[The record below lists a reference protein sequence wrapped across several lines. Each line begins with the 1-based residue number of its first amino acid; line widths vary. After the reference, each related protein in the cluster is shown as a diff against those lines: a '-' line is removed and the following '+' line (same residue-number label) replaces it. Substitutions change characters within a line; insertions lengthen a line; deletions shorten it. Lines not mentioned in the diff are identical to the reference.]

1 MENKKEKKRE
11 QVKKSDK
18 LISDPHREYLDMNT
32 DEEGY
37 ERHESSEGEEE
48 TSSEPENPIYTE
60 KQLITLVQYI
70 KDLTVLSHLKESDW
84 NENCY
89 EVIKEYFQCVTH
101 NILIIFFNQNK
112 LKASLNF
119 YDCRDVEVMYF
130 LRSSLQIYMPDD
142 FFKTILCG
150 NVTRDKIKSIFKFLI
165 NIYAPVALNSKEWP
179 KIIQN
184 DLYLNLHDL
193 LMVLNDQ
200 LCKSIN
206 RTILYVPKE
215 RLPKLQGFR
224 LFYENDSIFIEEK
237 DSILLTQEFH
247 IREFIGRL
255 EKIVRCWIKQI
266 HSALAAMAI
275 RKNIKS
281 IMDERNHWKNVYDNL
296 NSLNHQLS
304 NNEVQGIFKLLRN
317 INSSSVESFPMD
329 IKQIQKAL
337 IESSSNLIYLN
348 ILSEYCTNL
357 FISNNIEINTT
368 KIFLLILVIWVE
380 SPFYSITNNIESLCR
395 ALSLQLISQCQCCID
410 LESVIKGH
418 VESGIHMLKKSI
430 STCEMYRKIYEKFV
444 KKVVT
449 SINPN
454 KIWNIDEQ
462 LIFNNINAFIQR
474 CHDIIE
480 ICNARIIFERC
491 TKGGTFGGAK
501 GLEYETC
508 CQQIENLF
516 YDHLSNIIAIQDNL
530 LNIQNTKWN
539 IAIDKF
545 RKATI
550 QLENTIK
557 NLINHIFENIK
568 NVDEGIEAIYALER
582 FKYRKCLK
590 DLIHEKWEQVWKIL
604 DEEIEMCNVTKIIEI
619 GEYHPLIKSFSKYSK
634 ERYTNK
640 YYLKMQYTK
649 MINASYWL
657 RDCIAE
663 RYALERY
670 KVVINQL
677 KDTYIINE
685 I

>member
-1 MENKKEKKRE
+1 
-11 QVKKSDK
+11 
-18 LISDPHREYLDMNT
+18 
-32 DEEGY
+32 
-37 ERHESSEGEEE
+37 
-48 TSSEPENPIYTE
+48 
-60 KQLITLVQYI
+60 
-70 KDLTVLSHLKESDW
+70 
-84 NENCY
+84 
-89 EVIKEYFQCVTH
+89 
-101 NILIIFFNQNK
+101 
-112 LKASLNF
+112 
-119 YDCRDVEVMYF
+119 MYF
-130 LRSSLQIYMPDD
+130 LRSPLHIYTPDN

-150 NVTRDKIKSIFKFLI
+150 NINRDKIKSIFKFLI

-193 LMVLNDQ
+193 LMILNDR

-206 RTILYVPKE
+206 RTILYVPRE

-224 LFYENDSIFIEEK
+224 LFYENDSVIIDEK

-247 IREFIGRL
+247 IKEFIGRL

-266 HSALAAMAI
+266 HTALASMTI
-275 RKNIKS
+275 RKNIES

-304 NNEVQGIFKLLRN
+304 NNEVQGIIKLLRN
-317 INSSSVESFPMD
+317 INSSSVESFPMY
-329 IKQIQKAL
+329 INKIQEAL

-357 FISNNIEINTT
+357 FISNDLETNAT

-380 SPFYSITNNIESLCR
+380 SHFYSITNNIESLCR
-395 ALSLQLISQCQCCID
+395 ALSIQLISQCQCCID
-410 LESVIKGH
+410 LESAIKEH
-418 VESGIHMLKKSI
+418 AESGIHMLKKSI
-430 STCEMYRKIYEKFV
+430 STCEMYKKIYEKFV
-444 KKVVT
+444 KKIAT
-449 SINPN
+449 SVSPN

-491 TKGGTFGGAK
+491 TKARTFGGAK

-516 YDHLSNIIAIQDNL
+516 YDHLSKIIAIQENL
-530 LNIQNTKWN
+530 LNIENTKCN

-545 RKATI
+545 RRATI
-550 QLENTIK
+550 QLENMIK
-557 NLINHIFENIK
+557 NLINRIFENIK
-568 NVDEGIEAIYALER
+568 NIDEGIEAIYALER
-582 FKYRKCLK
+582 FKYRKSLK

-604 DEEIEMCNVTKIIEI
+604 NEEIEMCNVTKIIEI
-619 GEYHPLIKSFSKYSK
+619 GEYHPLIKSFSNYSK

-640 YYLKMQYTK
+640 YYLKMQFTK
-649 MINASYWL
+649 MVNASYWL
-657 RDCIAE
+657 GDCVAE
-663 RYALERY
+663 RYILGLQVSFQRFLISCVIFEPCVSVNNIASSYLCISIG
-670 KVVINQL
+670 VVYFMKQKHGKL
-677 KDTYIINE
+677 CAK
-685 I
+685 

>member
-1 MENKKEKKRE
+1 MGNKKEKKRE
-11 QVKKSDK
+11 QVKKNNK

-60 KQLITLVQYI
+60 QQLITLVQYI
-70 KDLTVLSHLKESDW
+70 KDLTILSHLKESDW

-101 NILIIFFNQNK
+101 NMIIFFNQNK

-130 LRSSLQIYMPDD
+130 LRSPLQIYMPD
-142 FFKTILCG
+142 FLKTILCG

-200 LCKSIN
+200 LCKLIN

-224 LFYENDSIFIEEK
+224 LFYENDSIIIEKK

-247 IREFIGRL
+247 IKEFIGRL

-281 IMDERNHWKNVYDNL
+281 IMDEWNHWKNVYDNL

-304 NNEVQGIFKLLRN
+304 NNEVQGILKLLKN
-317 INSSSVESFPMD
+317 INSSSVESFPMY

-357 FISNNIEINTT
+357 FISNNIEINAT

-410 LESVIKGH
+410 LESAIKGH
-418 VESGIHMLKKSI
+418 AESGIHMLKKSI
-430 STCEMYRKIYEKFV
+430 STCEMYKKIYEKFV

-474 CHDIIE
+474 CHNIIE

-530 LNIQNTKWN
+530 LNIQNTKCN

-545 RKATI
+545 RRATI

-568 NVDEGIEAIYALER
+568 NIDEGIEAIYALER

-590 DLIHEKWEQVWKIL
+590 DLIHE
-604 DEEIEMCNVTKIIEI
+604 N
-619 GEYHPLIKSFSKYSK
+619 GN
-634 ERYTNK
+634 RYGK
-640 YYLKMQYTK
+640 F
-649 MINASYWL
+649 
-657 RDCIAE
+657 
-663 RYALERY
+663 
-670 KVVINQL
+670 
-677 KDTYIINE
+677 
-685 I
+685 